1 MFRGMRVE
9 LLSVAILP
17 LGIGMSVQGSFN
29 IMTPELTMSS
39 PIEAGPVSYTQQV
52 SPLFQSACGDCHGG
66 DEPELGLDLTSY
78 EAAMEG
84 SDYGSVIEAGDAD
97 GSLLIDMIV
106 AGEMP
111 VDADPLSEEE
121 IEMIRSWIDAGAEN
135 N

>member
-9 LLSVAILP
+9 LLSVAMLP
-17 LGIGMSVQGSFN
+17 LGIGMFVHGSPN
-29 IMTPELTMSS
+29 IITPEFTMPL
-39 PIEAGPVSYTQQV
+39 PIEAGPVSYSQQV
-52 SPLFQSACGDCHGG
+52 SPIFQSACGECHGG
-66 DEPELGLDLTSY
+66 DEPALGLDLTSY

-106 AGEMP
+106 AEEMP
-111 VDADPLSEEE
+111 IDADPLSEEE
-121 IEMIRSWIDAGAEN
+121 IEVIRSWIDAGAEN

>member
-17 LGIGMSVQGSFN
+17 LGIGMSVQGSSN
-29 IMTPELTMSS
+29 IMTSELTMSS
-39 PIEAGPVSYTQQV
+39 PIEAGPVSYMQQV

-84 SDYGSVIEAGDAD
+84 SDYGTVIEAGDAD
-97 GSLLIDMIV
+97 GSLLIDMVV

>member
-17 LGIGMSVQGSFN
+17 LGIGMFVQGSPS
-29 IMTPELTMSS
+29 IVTPESGIPL
-39 PIEAGPVSYTQQV
+39 PIEAGPVSYSQQV
-52 SPLFQSACGDCHGG
+52 SPLFQSVCGDCHGG

-84 SDYGSVIEAGDAD
+84 SEYGTVIEAGDAD
-97 GSLLIDMIV
+97 GSLLIDFV
-106 AGEMP
+106 LSGEMP
-111 VDADPLSEEE
+111 IDADPLSEEE

>member
-1 MFRGMRVE
+1 
-9 LLSVAILP
+9 
-17 LGIGMSVQGSFN
+17 
-29 IMTPELTMSS
+29 MTPELTISS

>member
-17 LGIGMSVQGSFN
+17 LGIGMSVQGSSN
-29 IMTPELTMSS
+29 IMTSELTMSS

>member
-9 LLSVAILP
+9 LLSIAILP
-17 LGIGMSVQGSFN
+17 LGIGMSVQGSSN
-29 IMTPELTMSS
+29 IMTSELTISS

-106 AGEMP
+106 AGDMP

>member
-17 LGIGMSVQGSFN
+17 LGIGMSVQGSSN
-29 IMTPELTMSS
+29 IMTSELTMSS
-39 PIEAGPVSYTQQV
+39 PIEAGPVSYMQQV

-84 SDYGSVIEAGDAD
+84 SDYGTVIEAGDAD
-97 GSLLIDMIV
+97 GSLLIDMVV

-111 VDADPLSEEE
+111 VDADLLSEEE